1 MAKCGLPAGKIRT
14 ASARTA
20 SQRQTTRTSRAF
32 RAAGVLFFALSP
44 LVARAAATSQPVA
57 ITEGAQA
64 QLVAFDIPAM
74 PLAEA
79 LQRFAQ
85 QAGHPL
91 SFDRAAVGDVQSNSV
106 SGLMTAEAALQ
117 RLLDATGIGY
127 RRSTKG
133 VWLVGPRVGTA
144 QGATA
149 RSEFRRNPRDARA
162 SSANTVITELGD
174 LVTESLVVSASRTPQ
189 NINRIASDVS
199 LISLEDTAA
208 QQIDGLKG
216 ALGQQP
222 GVTVVTTGA
231 VGGDTY
237 VFVRGAYSHHTLL
250 IVDGV
255 RMNDR
260 SASYSAFMSYADLSG
275 VNRIEVLRGPQS
287 PMYGSAAI
295 GGVVLVDTMRGTDEF
310 YGAAKL
316 VGGSFDTVAVAGAAR
331 GAAESLDYSV
341 AAGRYRTAND
351 TSDNDFDSWSHAAQ
365 VGFAATERLRLGATL
380 RVQEGEYAAAGS
392 RTRFERGLA
401 ASSNELATLY
411 ANWEAAETISTRF
424 IAGLHRREYRWHADS
439 PSAQVNDRRI
449 LDWQTAWRPTAA
461 VELVGGLNH
470 ERSDYE
476 VSGLRTHDDISA
488 VFLSGVAAL
497 SNTFAL
503 NAGVRYDDFASVG
516 DATTWRAGAAWIA
529 RPNTKLRAT
538 YGTGFAAPGS
548 SDRYGVSAWGQLPN
562 PDLMPETSRGWDL
575 GVDYAV
581 GGDTLTF
588 SVTYFENR
596 FERLIDWIDIESEEG
611 GGMFVNRREAKTR
624 GAELGA
630 ALRFDA
636 WQARLSYTYLDAA
649 DEGIGQRLSWRP
661 RHSFDV
667 SAWFE
672 LTANWLLGFGVSGV
686 ADRVDHGN
694 RIEDYSVVRLFASW
708 KVLEQ
713 LSISAR
719 VENLLDERYDEVYG
733 YRSLP
738 RGFYGSVEWA
748 F

>member
-1 MAKCGLPAGKIRT
+1 MAECGLPAGKDRT
-14 ASARTA
+14 ASARPA
-20 SQRQTTRTSRAF
+20 SQRQSARTRLALY
-32 RAAGVLFFALSP
+32 AWVLFLSSSL
-44 LVARAAATSQPVA
+44 LVVSAASPPELEAATAGTQPHL
-57 ITEGAQA
+57 IT
-64 QLVAFDIPAM
+64 FDIPAM

-85 QAGHPL
+85 QVGQPL
-91 SFDRAAVGDVQSNSV
+91 SFDRAVIGNVQSNAV
-106 SGLMTAEAALQ
+106 SGRMTAEAALQ
-117 RLLDATGIGY
+117 RLLDRTNIGY
-127 RRSTKG
+127 RRSAKG
-133 VWLVGPRVGTA
+133 VWLVGPSVSRGPGVSAAHDQARRSPREASTSNYA
-144 QGATA
+144 TMTEQGA
-149 RSEFRRNPRDARA
+149 F
-162 SSANTVITELGD
+162 
-174 LVTESLVVSASRTPQ
+174 VTESLVVSASRTPQ
-189 NINRIASDVS
+189 DINRIASDVS
-199 LISLEDTAA
+199 LISLEDMAA
-208 QQIDGLKG
+208 QQVDGLKG

-295 GGVVLVDTMRGTDEF
+295 GGVVLVDTMRGTDDF
-310 YGAAKL
+310 HGAVKL
-316 VGGSFDTVAVAGAAR
+316 TGGAFDTVAVAGAAR
-331 GAAESLDYSV
+331 GAAESVDYSV
-341 AAGRYRTAND
+341 AASRYRTAND
-351 TSDNDFDSWSHAAQ
+351 TPNNDFDSWSHAAQ
-365 VGFAATERLRLGATL
+365 VGFAVSEDLRLGATL

-392 RTRFERGLA
+392 RLRFERGLA
-401 ASSNELATLY
+401 GTSNELATLY
-411 ANWEAAETISTRF
+411 ANWEATETISSRF
-424 IAGLHRREYRWHADS
+424 IAGLHRREHRWHADS
-439 PSAQVNDRRI
+439 PSTQVNDRRI
-449 LDWQTAWRPTAA
+449 LDWQTAWRPNAA

-470 ERSDYE
+470 ERSDYD
-476 VSGLRTHDDISA
+476 VSGLHTRDDISA

-497 SNTFAL
+497 SDTVAV

-529 RPNTKLRAT
+529 RPSTKLRAT

-581 GGDTLTF
+581 GGDLLTF

-596 FERLIDWIDIESEEG
+596 FERLIDWIELDSDKRV
-611 GGMFVNRREAKTR
+611 GMFINRGEARTR
-624 GAELGA
+624 GTELGA
-630 ALRFDA
+630 ALKFDA

-672 LTANWLLGFGVSGV
+672 LTADWLLGFGVRGV
-686 ADRVDHGN
+686 VDRVDHGN
-694 RIEDYSVVRLFASW
+694 RIEDYTVVRLFTRW

-719 VENLLDERYDEVYG
+719 VENLFDERYDEVYG

-738 RGFYGSVEWA
+738 RGFYGSVEWK